1 MKILDIINVLKEQG
15 ISVKYF
21 HRKDGGYIIT
31 NIGGVSYKGAAGN
44 TAARQIVGAELSS
57 ARKVQL
63 TRITTKGQRRKES
76 IPEQLKKEV
85 AKLQRKWKKTDRPK
99 GEIRLQK
106 FRERYKE
113 LGYTETIRSI
123 QQLHRYAEGLA
134 YDAVIDSLIEAIRDA
149 GNRSGNDIY
158 FEIIKDIQSVR
169 ARFKDEW
176 IPLVYEILYE
186 VNKGTLKIEDAREK
200 IKLLIELNYAS

>member
-1 MKILDIINVLKEQG
+1 MKIIDIINVLKEQG

-31 NIGGVSYKGAAGN
+31 NIGGISYKGAAGN
-44 TAARQIVGAELSS
+44 AAARQIVGAELSS
-57 ARKVQL
+57 ARKAQL
-63 TRITTKGQRRKES
+63 TRITTKGTRRKEA

-85 AKLQRKWKKTDRPK
+85 AKLQRRWKKVARPK

-134 YDAVIDSLIEAIRDA
+134 YDAVIDALIEYLRDA
-149 GNRSGNDIY
+149 GNRSGDAMY
-158 FEIIKDIQSVR
+158 FEIINDIQKVR
-169 ARFKDEW
+169 ATIKEEW
-176 IPLVYEILYE
+176 IYKIYEILYE
-186 VNKGTLKIEDAREK
+186 INKSITIQEARRQ
-200 IKLLIELNYAS
+200 IQSLIEA